1 VIGKTSNGWMIDW
14 QQIFKVID
22 EQYMSS
28 ILAKRMDNKQTPYV
42 TTLDRNNTF
51 AIISILK

>member
-1 VIGKTSNGWMIDW
+1 MIDW